1 MGWHGFDDVGRWI
14 VMLYLEVIDCKP
26 LRKGNEWKLIAVMF
40 GIGFLLGA
48 ACAVAI
54 NCSI

>member
-1 MGWHGFDDVGRWI
+1 
-14 VMLYLEVIDCKP
+14 MLYLEVIDCKP

>member
-1 MGWHGFDDVGRWI
+1 
-14 VMLYLEVIDCKP
+14 MLNLEFIDCDP

-40 GIGFLLGA
+40 GIGFLLGT
-48 ACAVAI
+48 ACAIVI